1 MKKGSIVEG
10 VEIVDIGVKG
20 KVIGK
25 KEGQVYMLTGAVP
38 GDVTTVS
45 LRKNKKSY
53 KEAFLKSVDQ
63 PSPDRVE
70 PACEHFEHCGGCNW
84 QNFKYD
90 KQIELQG
97 AKVNQQIRRIGG
109 FDDFESLSILGAP
122 EQFFY
127 RNKLEFTFVAQRWL
141 TPEEIKNSGDIER
154 LPGLGFH
161 VPGRFDWVL
170 HVEKCHLLNDKHN
183 EIRNFIYDNAV
194 SRNISFYHPHD
205 KVGTL
210 RNMVLR
216 CNLKGEWMLLLMVKE
231 KTKAVR
237 ELAEDLTK
245 HFPEIVS
252 LFLVHNTK
260 VNDNYSDCPAELIH
274 GVDHLI
280 ESLERPDGKGKVNYI
295 IGPKSFFQTNTKQA
309 NNLYQIVYN
318 WADVKEGEMVYDLYT
333 GTGSIALFVADKAK
347 HVVGVEYVPE
357 AIEDAKKNA
366 ELNGVENT
374 SFYAGDMKDVLTADF
389 IAHHGKPDV
398 LITDPPRA
406 GMHED
411 VVNRILEAEPN
422 RIVYVSCDPATQARD
437 LALLKAKYDLVR
449 IQPVD
454 MFPHTSHVENVAL
467 MVLRKS

>member
-38 GDVTTVS
+38 GDVVTVQV
-45 LRKNKKSY
+45 RKNKKSY
-53 KEAFLKSVDQ
+53 KEAMLKSVDQ
-63 PSPDRVE
+63 LSADRTTPE
-70 PACEHFEHCGGCNW
+70 CAFFEHCGGCNW
-84 QNFKYD
+84 QNFQYD
-90 KQIELQG
+90 KQLELKG
-97 AKVNQQIRRIGG
+97 LKVNQQIRRLGG
-109 FDDFESLSILGAP
+109 FEGFEAIDIMGAP
-122 EQFFY
+122 EQYFY
-127 RNKLEFTFVAQRWL
+127 RNKLEFTFVDQRWL
-141 TPEEIKNSGDIER
+141 TPEEIKNSGEITR
-154 LPGLGFH
+154 QPGLGFH

-170 HVEKCHLLNDKHN
+170 HIDKCHLLNDTHN
-183 EIRNFIYDNAV
+183 HIRNFIYETAV
-194 SRNISFYHPHD
+194 AKNISFYSPHGQ
-205 KVGTL
+205 VGTL

-216 CNLKGEWMLLLMVKE
+216 SNLAGEWMLLLMVKDKSDDVRALTAEVGE
-231 KTKAVR
+231 K
-237 ELAEDLTK
+237 
-245 HFPEIVS
+245 FPEIKS

-260 VNDNYSDCPAELIH
+260 VNDNYSDCPVELIK
-274 GVDHLI
+274 GEDHII
-280 ESLERPDGKGKVNYI
+280 ESFERVNDGGKVKYI

-309 NNLYQIVYN
+309 QNLYRLVYD
-318 WADVKEGEMVYDLYT
+318 WADIKPNELVYDLYT

-366 ELNGVENT
+366 ALNGVENT
-374 SFYAGDMKDVLTADF
+374 SFFAGDMKDILNSEF
-389 IAHHGKPDV
+389 IAQHGKPDV

-411 VVNRILEAEPN
+411 VVNRILEAEPK
-422 RIVYVSCDPATQARD
+422 RVVYVSCDPATQARD
-437 LALLKAKYDLVR
+437 MALMKEKYELVK

-467 MVLRKS
+467 LILKNA

>member
-25 KEGQVYMLTGAVP
+25 KDGQVYMLTGAVP
-38 GDVTTVS
+38 GDVATVS

-53 KEAFLKSVDQ
+53 KEAILKSVDQ
-63 PSPDRVE
+63 PSPDREE
-70 PACEHFEHCGGCNW
+70 PSCAHFEHCGGCNW
-84 QNFKYD
+84 QNFNYS

-109 FDDFESLSILGAP
+109 FEGFESLPIMGAP
-122 EQFFY
+122 AHFFY

-141 TPEEIKNSGDIER
+141 TPNEIKNSGEIER

-170 HVEKCHLLNDKHN
+170 HVEKCYLLNDKHN
-183 EIRNFIYDNAV
+183 EIRNFIYNNAV

-210 RNMVLR
+210 RNLVLR
-216 CNLKGEWMLLLMVKE
+216 CNLNGEWMLLLMVKE

-237 ELAEDLTK
+237 ELAEDLVK
-245 HFPEIVS
+245 QFPEIIS

-260 VNDNYSDCPAELIH
+260 LNDNYSDCPAELVH

-280 ESLERPDGKGKVNYI
+280 ESLERPDGEGKVNYI

-318 WADVKEGEMVYDLYT
+318 WANIQEGEMVYDLYT
-333 GTGSIALFVADKAK
+333 GTGSIALFVANKAK

-366 ELNGVENT
+366 KLNGVENT

-389 IAHHGKPDV
+389 IALHGKPDV

-411 VVNRILEAEPN
+411 VVTRILEAEPN
-422 RIVYVSCDPATQARD
+422 RIIYVSCDPATQARD
-437 LALLKAKYDLVR
+437 LALLKAKYDLKR

-467 MVLRKS
+467 MVLRG